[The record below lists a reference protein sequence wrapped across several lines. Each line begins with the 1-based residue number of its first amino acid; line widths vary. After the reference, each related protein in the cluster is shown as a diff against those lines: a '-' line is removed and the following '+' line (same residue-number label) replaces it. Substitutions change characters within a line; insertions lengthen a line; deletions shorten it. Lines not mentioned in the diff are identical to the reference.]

1 MHILLTGYSVQ
12 LKQTRTDELVNK
24 TQKATSISQDI
35 QRINILNSIIEMQ
48 ILSLH
53 SRAPEET
60 NWNLRL
66 DIGYPESRI
75 SYGSAFTACQVRDGR
90 SIFMRRITLKLY
102 KSNVRF

>member
-35 QRINILNSIIEMQ
+35 QWINILNSIIEMQ

-53 SRAPEET
+53 SRTPGEAS
-60 NWNLRL
+60 WNLRL

-75 SYGSAFTACQVRDGR
+75 SYISAFTARQATDGR
-90 SIFMRRITLKLY
+90 SIYTRRITLKLY
-102 KSNVRF
+102 NSNVRF